1 MNLKLL
7 IPLLILGDSMK
18 DIKHSIGAS
27 AEVNFIYDTSLPAN
41 TVYWNTALT
50 YSSYKIYKTAKENDI
65 ETGPVKILISY
76 NLLDN
81 TVVSS
86 VKTTVKTIFDGYIID
101 PDGPVCF
108 KKKPSPTTELPT
120 WATYNPEKECFVF
133 SADLFFNVT
142 VDTSSIP
149 ECSYRTLPQ
158 IDKQKSEHYQYAN
171 YSRNAVCSHP
181 KLQQNGLVKQ
191 CAYVGSFSS
200 RVQQCEGYEKD
211 QKDIALVNL
220 IHKTSG
226 NSFDIK
232 AVLFRSIDGG
242 YKVDITNTTTNTLMY
257 RLDYDSIVFSNN
269 KELHEEIIGQM
280 AQLLSLYESDHQIS
294 YLYDILKDNVN
305 TVSVNIKPKNS
316 YISSLLSKDPNVC
329 TNSNNQ
335 LLQTV

>member
-1 MNLKLL
+1 
-7 IPLLILGDSMK
+7 MK
-18 DIKHSIGAS
+18 DIKHPINTDVAITF
-27 AEVNFIYDTSLPAN
+27 VYDTSLPAN
-41 TVYWNTALT
+41 TLYWNTPVT
-50 YSSYKIYKTAKENDI
+50 YSQYKLYKRSKELDI
-65 ETGPVKILISY
+65 DFNPIEILISY

-81 TVVSS
+81 MTVNS
-86 VKTTVKTIFDGYIID
+86 VKTTAKTIFDGYIKD
-101 PDGPVCF
+101 PDGPDCF

-142 VDTSSIP
+142 FDTSSIP

-171 YSRNAVCSHP
+171 YSRNAVCSNP

-191 CAYVGSFSS
+191 CPYVGSFSS

-232 AVLFRSIDGG
+232 AILFRSIDGG
-242 YKVDITNTTTNTLMY
+242 YKVNITNTTTNTLMY
-257 RLDYDSIVFSNN
+257 RLDYDSIVFPNN

-280 AQLLSLYESDHQIS
+280 AQLLSLYESDHQI
-294 YLYDILKDNVN
+294 LYTYNILKDDVN
-305 TVSVNIKPKNS
+305 TVSVNIKPKSS
-316 YISSLLSKDPNVC
+316 YISSLLSKDSYVV
-329 TNSNNQ
+329 TNSSNQ
-335 LLQTV
+335 LFQAV